1 MLRELRAFFAV
12 FTNVLKYISSRRI
25 LMKTFI
31 VVLSVLVGVGLMAT
45 QAFAFSCPTLIKAA
59 NESIAHAESTAAK
72 ITDNREKGRAM
83 GIIDLAKDLNK
94 QAAADHKEAVDKK
107 SAEPHYRA
115 EAKAKAAK
123 ALADMVK

>member
-1 MLRELRAFFAV
+1 
-12 FTNVLKYISSRRI
+12 
-25 LMKTFI
+25 MKIKI
-31 VVLSVLVGVGLMAT
+31 VALSALVGVGLMAT
-45 QAFAFSCPTLIKAA
+45 QAFAFTCPALIKAA
-59 NESIAHAESTAAK
+59 NEGIAKAESAAAK

-83 GIIDLAKDLNK
+83 GIIDLAKDLSK

-107 SAEPHYRA
+107 IAEPHYRA